1 MDTTAPLGEARDT
14 ERMYL
19 REMEVLVGLS
29 CEASPESVA
38 CTVADSWL
46 GSGPWVLAW
55 RYSHV
60 ISWL

>member
-1 MDTTAPLGEARDT
+1 
-14 ERMYL
+14 MYL

-38 CTVADSWL
+38 CTVVGSWL

-55 RYSHV
+55 HYSRG